1 MEGIRRESS
10 DQWRELSNVLYKSN
24 YAFIWSLG
32 REPLGEGQCP
42 PPPLP
47 EPGEKL
53 DPQKLIGFGSGEAH
67 VATTGALV
75 TWGAG
80 RTWPSHLV
88 WCLAN
93 PVASGREKVRRRQ
106 GQRTVNAGSLQTR
119 FQISAPLLTGY
130 VPWGKSHLQALVSS
144 SVKLIEDSPSHRE
157 AAKIR

>member
-1 MEGIRRESS
+1 MEGIRRENS

-32 REPLGEGQCP
+32 RGPLGEGQCSP
-42 PPPLP
+42 PQ
-47 EPGEKL
+47 PGEKL
-53 DPQKLIGFGSGEAH
+53 DPQELIGFESGEAH

-88 WCLAN
+88 WCLAD

-106 GQRTVNAGSLQTR
+106 GQRRVNVGSLQTR

-130 VPWGKSHLQALVSS
+130 VTCGKSHLQALVSS